1 MKRRYR
7 LSVEEPESED
17 IDGIGDA
24 VIECVAC
31 EAKIL
36 PWDIGSFT
44 AADLDA
50 AKCECSEGDR

>member
-7 LSVEEPESED
+7 LSVEEPDSED

-24 VIECVAC
+24 VIECATC
-31 EAKIL
+31 EAQIL
-36 PWDIGSFT
+36 LWDFGDFT

-50 AKCECSEGDR
+50 AKCGCSEGDR